1 MNSFAPASGDDV
13 VASPISHAR
22 FAIAATL
29 ITLGVYVLTIAPD
42 LTWAN
47 ASFDGV
53 ELIIASATLGVPHPP
68 GYPTYVVLGKLFSFL
83 PIGSVAFRY
92 NLFSAFAT
100 ALAAGLLVPSI
111 GALYP
116 RVRPPAVM
124 AAALLFGFAPLVW
137 SQAIVTE
144 IYGLNL
150 LALALFLAV
159 WSRRGPSLWSG
170 FLLGLAVTTHLTS
183 LFFLPALLISS
194 GRRFLWPL
202 LGWTIGLTPL
212 LATPFL
218 AACDS
223 PVIWGQP
230 NDLAGWWWLVSGRL
244 YRANLQPGF
253 DAGHLAALL
262 QAIVLGPALMVSS
275 RGAKAPMMRIDAQA
289 NVKRQPMT
297 TWLGLTAILY
307 IAFALFYRTPDAAVL
322 LLPVFLIV
330 AILIAPLLDR
340 LGIAALFLPL
350 ALVVLTFN
358 IRDLGG
364 DFTVR
369 QSAESLLDS
378 APENALLLTPGDRTI
393 FTVLYFQHIEGSRT
407 DLRIVDAN
415 LFAFDWYRSR
425 LKTLYPDLF
434 VPERDDLILL
444 KQNNVRERPFCL
456 VSIVSASD
464 QFFMADPL
472 AAELSMITPQ
482 LYCRE
487 SPE

>member
-1 MNSFAPASGDDV
+1 MNSLAPASGDDV
-13 VASPISHAR
+13 VASPISHVQL
-22 FAIAATL
+22 AIAATL

-53 ELIIASATLGVPHPP
+53 ELITASATLGVPHPP

-111 GALYP
+111 GVLYP
-116 RVRPPAVM
+116 HVRPPAAM

-137 SQAIVTE
+137 SQAVVTE

-159 WSRRGPSLWSG
+159 WSRTGPSLRSG
-170 FLLGLAVTTHLTS
+170 FLLGIAVTTHLTS

-194 GRRFLWPL
+194 GHRIWRPL
-202 LGWTIGLTPL
+202 LGWTIGLAPL
-212 LATPFL
+212 LIIPFL
-218 AACDS
+218 AAGDS
-223 PVIWGQP
+223 PVVWGQP
-230 NDLAGWWWLVSGRL
+230 DDLAGWWWLISGRL

-262 QAIVLGPALMVSS
+262 QAIALGPALMVAAK
-275 RGAKAPMMRIDAQA
+275 GAKAPAMRVDAQA
-289 NVKRQPMT
+289 NIERQPT
-297 TWLGLTAILY
+297 TSWLGLTAILY
-307 IAFALFYRTPDAAVL
+307 VAFALFYRTPDAAVL
-322 LLPVFLIV
+322 ILPAFLIV

-350 ALVVLTFN
+350 VLVLLTFN
-358 IRDLGG
+358 TRDLGG

-378 APENALLLTPGDRTI
+378 APKNALLLTPGDRTI
-393 FTVLYFQHIEGSRT
+393 FTVLYFQQIEGSRT

-425 LKTLYPDLF
+425 LKTLYPELS
-434 VPERDDLILL
+434 VPEGDDLISF
-444 KQNNVRERPFCL
+444 KQNSMHERPFCL
-456 VSIVSASD
+456 VSFVSSSN
-464 QFFMADPL
+464 QYFMAEPL
-472 AAELSMITPQ
+472 AADLSMITPH

-487 SPE
+487 TPE